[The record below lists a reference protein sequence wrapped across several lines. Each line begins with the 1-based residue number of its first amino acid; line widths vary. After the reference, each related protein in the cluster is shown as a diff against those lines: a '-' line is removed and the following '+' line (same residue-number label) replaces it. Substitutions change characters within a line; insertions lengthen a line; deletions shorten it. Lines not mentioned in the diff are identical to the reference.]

1 LPEFRVQR
9 LLALIRKIMKQFSS
23 WVSRKK
29 EAALYNVELFSVM
42 YVSSP
47 ATFVNFVSEKCSAL
61 ILNLADLKTASVQFT
76 AIASEFMPSNL

>member
-1 LPEFRVQR
+1 
-9 LLALIRKIMKQFSS
+9 MKQFSS

-47 ATFVNFVSEKCSAL
+47 ATLSICLRELLSIYSQLGRFG
-61 ILNLADLKTASVQFT
+61 IASVQFT
-76 AIASEFMPSNL
+76 AIAFKLVTYHAVGKG